1 MGVTAMVL
9 ALWLAQ
15 SGMEV
20 MGDSTC
26 PTPDEIR
33 DQLAALAPAPYGE
46 AAAKPALHRVNIS
59 GAGPSV
65 QVELLDLDG
74 RLVADRT
81 LERTGS
87 CSDVAE
93 AVAVILA
100 AWEAKLNPDV
110 ATPVVR
116 APVAQPYEPVSSPVV
131 EASKSQPSRPAV
143 FDAGLAVLVSS
154 AGGEAAWGGRLEGCL
169 FPASRSLG
177 LDVALSATATHTQ
190 SIATPAS
197 AAQWTRAALSAG
209 PTYRLRRDPLMLD
222 LHAGPVL
229 ALLHVQGAGLSPAAS
244 DTSAQLGV
252 QAGFRA
258 LWARNKAAG
267 WLGGDFTI
275 YPGQDR
281 LTIGNYGEVGQLPHV
296 EVQIAFGIS
305 LGQFH

>member
-9 ALWLAQ
+9 VLWLAQ

-20 MGDSTC
+20 TGDSTC
-26 PTPDEIR
+26 PTPAEVQ
-33 DQLAALAPAPYGE
+33 DQLAALAPATDGD
-46 AAAKPALHRVNIS
+46 ATAKPPLHRVNIS

-100 AWEAKLNPDV
+100 AWEAKLNPNV

-116 APVAQPYEPVSSPVV
+116 APDAQPYQPVSSPVV
-131 EASKSQPSRPAV
+131 ESVKPQPSRPAAY
-143 FDAGLAVLVSS
+143 DGGLAVLVSS
-154 AGGEAAWGGRLEGCL
+154 AGGDAALGGRLEGCL
-169 FPASRSLG
+169 FPAGRSLG

-209 PTYRLRRDPLMLD
+209 PTYRLRRNALMLD

-258 LWARNKAAG
+258 LWARSIAAG
-267 WLGGDFTI
+267 WLGVDVTT

-296 EVQIAFGIS
+296 DVQITFGLS
-305 LGQFH
+305 LGRFH